1 MNVAYTDYA
10 DTGYRRAEQKA
21 AQYFASLYV
30 QVKEKSYVP
39 ILTEDILIWK
49 RKHIHRPSWLS
60 FYRAERRNRIAGII
74 INMSAGFIIQVN
86 WIITWI
92 EAFPIFI

>member
-39 ILTEDILIWK
+39 ILTEDILLWK
-49 RKHIHRPSWLS
+49 RKHIRRPSWLS
-60 FYRAERRNRIAGII
+60 FLSPGKKKPDTRDYHRYIGWLHYTGELD
-74 INMSAGFIIQVN
+74 S
-86 WIITWI
+86 
-92 EAFPIFI
+92 